1 MDTKKKTRQTWKRDL
16 VKGLVSIVTKNN
28 EGKETNRRT
37 IADATEL
44 FPEYDNFGTQK
55 RDIIL
60 YGIEQR
66 VCDKLASQKEKTFKD
81 YEDVYG
87 SILDGSFYQKKK
99 VSRLTITKKAEAIK
113 DTLSADNITLLKKL
127 GILK

>member
-1 MDTKKKTRQTWKRDL
+1 MSDKKKRQTWKRDL
-16 VKGLVSIVTKNN
+16 KKGLVSIVTKNK
-28 EGKETNRRT
+28 EGEEINRRT

-66 VCDKLASQKEKTFKD
+66 VCDKLAAQKEKTFED

-87 SILDGSFYQKKK
+87 SILDGSFYRKTK
-99 VSRLTITKKAEAIK
+99 VSRMTIAKKAEALAPTLTQDQK
-113 DTLSADNITLLKKL
+113 DLLKKL

>member
-1 MDTKKKTRQTWKRDL
+1 MSKRQSWKRDL
-16 VKGLVSIVTKNN
+16 KKGLVSIVEKND
-28 EGKETNRRT
+28 EGKEINRRT

-66 VCDKLASQKEKTFKD
+66 VCDKLAAQKEKTFED

-99 VSRLTITKKAEAIK
+99 VSRLTVTKKAEAM
-113 DTLSADNITLLKKL
+113 DNSGALSDRDKMLLKKL